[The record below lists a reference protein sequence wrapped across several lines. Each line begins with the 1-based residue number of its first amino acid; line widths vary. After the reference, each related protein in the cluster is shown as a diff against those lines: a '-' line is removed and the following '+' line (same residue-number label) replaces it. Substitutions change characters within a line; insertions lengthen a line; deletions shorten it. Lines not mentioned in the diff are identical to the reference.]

1 MGIMKEIFIDVKL
14 TNYGDIEDAERGFIK
29 K

>member
-14 TNYGDIEDAERGFIK
+14 TNYCDIEDAERGFIK